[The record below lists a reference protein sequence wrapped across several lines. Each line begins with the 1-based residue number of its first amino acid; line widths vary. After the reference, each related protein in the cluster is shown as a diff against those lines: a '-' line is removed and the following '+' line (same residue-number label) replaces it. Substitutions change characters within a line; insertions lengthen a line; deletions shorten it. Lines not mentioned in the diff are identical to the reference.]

1 MFYCTRT
8 YVIAMTDFPWSIG
21 DNDIQSKG
29 IKAWSDRQ
37 QKTSEMQSYS
47 SARRVHSDMLFGRY
61 IAAQLNETAEYNAFY
76 DTMPTY
82 RLDLLA

>member
-1 MFYCTRT
+1 
-8 YVIAMTDFPWSIG
+8 MTNFPWSIG

-47 SARRVHSDMLFGRY
+47 SSRRAHSDMLFGIY
-61 IAAQLNETAEYNAFY
+61 IAAQISETSEYNAFY

>member
-1 MFYCTRT
+1 MK
-8 YVIAMTDFPWSIG
+8 DLPWAIG
-21 DNDIQSKG
+21 DNNIHSKG

-61 IAAQLNETAEYNAFY
+61 IAAQINETSEYNAFY
-76 DTMPTY
+76 ETITTY
-82 RLDLLA
+82 KLDLLA

>member
-1 MFYCTRT
+1 
-8 YVIAMTDFPWSIG
+8 MTDFPWSIG

-47 SARRVHSDMLFGRY
+47 QQEEFTQICYLED
-61 IAAQLNETAEYNAFY
+61 I
-76 DTMPTY
+76 
-82 RLDLLA
+82 

>member
-1 MFYCTRT
+1 M
-8 YVIAMTDFPWSIG
+8 VDLPWSIG

-47 SARRVHSDMLFGRY
+47 SVRRVYSDMLFGRY
-61 IAAQLNETAEYNAFY
+61 IASQINETLEYNAFY
-76 DTMPTY
+76 EAIATY
-82 RLDLLA
+82 ELDLLA

>member
-1 MFYCTRT
+1 
-8 YVIAMTDFPWSIG
+8 MTNFPWSIG

-61 IAAQLNETAEYNAFY
+61 IAAQINEISEYNTFY
-76 DTMPTY
+76 ETITTY
-82 RLDLLA
+82 ELDLLA

>member
-1 MFYCTRT
+1 M
-8 YVIAMTDFPWSIG
+8 VDLPWSIG

-37 QKTSEMQSYS
+37 QKTSDMQSS
-47 SARRVHSDMLFGRY
+47 SSVRRAHSDMLFVRY
-61 IAAQLNETAEYNAFY
+61 IAAQINETSEYNAFY

-82 RLDLLA
+82 RLDLLV

>member
-1 MFYCTRT
+1 M
-8 YVIAMTDFPWSIG
+8 IDFPWSIG
-21 DNDIQSKG
+21 DNDIRSKG

-61 IAAQLNETAEYNAFY
+61 IAAQINETSEYNTFY
-76 DTMPTY
+76 ETITTY
-82 RLDLLA
+82 ELDLLA

>member
-1 MFYCTRT
+1 M
-8 YVIAMTDFPWSIG
+8 VDLPWSIG

-37 QKTSEMQSYS
+37 QKTSEMQSS
-47 SARRVHSDMLFGRY
+47 SSVRRAHSDVLFGRY
-61 IAAQLNETAEYNAFY
+61 IAAQINETSEYNAFY
-76 DTMPTY
+76 DAMPTY

>member
-1 MFYCTRT
+1 
-8 YVIAMTDFPWSIG
+8 MTDFPWSIG

-61 IAAQLNETAEYNAFY
+61 IAAQINEISENNTFY
-76 DTMPTY
+76 ETITTY
-82 RLDLLA
+82 ELDLLA

>member
-1 MFYCTRT
+1 
-8 YVIAMTDFPWSIG
+8 MTDFPWSIG

-47 SARRVHSDMLFGRY
+47 SARRVHSDMLFGIY
-61 IAAQLNETAEYNAFY
+61 IAAQINETSEYNTFY
-76 DTMPTY
+76 ETITTY
-82 RLDLLA
+82 ELDLLA

>member
-1 MFYCTRT
+1 
-8 YVIAMTDFPWSIG
+8 MTNLPWSIG

-47 SARRVHSDMLFGRY
+47 LVRRAHSDMLFGRY
-61 IAAQLNETAEYNAFY
+61 ITAQISETSEYNAFY

-82 RLDLLA
+82 RLDLLV